1 MLKSLHSYLIKE
13 LKKQSGF
20 SLMEVVIIILI
31 IGVAMIPLSRA
42 TISNLQMGG
51 KQSLATQSMFYA
63 KERMEEIVADCAADD
78 AGRGYSWTIS
88 NWDGDSDTPATGFT
102 RTVDISAE
110 STIDSVDYVI
120 ATVTVAYSGIENVS
134 LRTWLI
140 EP

>member
-1 MLKSLHSYLIKE
+1 MLKGLRLYLNSGF
-13 LKKQSGF
+13 KKQDGF

-51 KQSLATQSMFYA
+51 KQSLTTQSMFYA

-88 NWDGDSDTPATGFT
+88 NWDGDSDTPAAGFT
-102 RTVDISAE
+102 RSVDISSE
-110 STIDSVDYVI
+110 STIDSVDYVV
-120 ATVTVAYSGIENVS
+120 ATVTVSYSGIEDVTIGS
-134 LRTWLI
+134 WLV